1 MSRASAWLNYV
12 RARNTHFVCDDR
24 LRDRPL
30 SITSVEP
37 PRLSDRELREW
48 SELLNEAEEAARAHR
63 ESFECYRS
71 ARAQH
76 ASPADTTG

>member
-1 MSRASAWLNYV
+1 MSRASAWLDYV

-37 PRLSDRELREW
+37 PELSDRALREW
-48 SELLNEAEEAARAHR
+48 TELLAEAETAARVHR
-63 ESFECYRS
+63 ESFERYRS
-71 ARAQH
+71 ARAR
-76 ASPADTTG
+76 G